1 MKQRKKRAPAT
12 FDTWSM
18 DVMSGGCEG
27 GSGRLWWRV
36 VNLFFFFSKLAVS
49 CLLARSIEAVEAVRG
64 KL

>member
-1 MKQRKKRAPAT
+1 
-12 FDTWSM
+12 
-18 DVMSGGCEG
+18 MSGGCEG